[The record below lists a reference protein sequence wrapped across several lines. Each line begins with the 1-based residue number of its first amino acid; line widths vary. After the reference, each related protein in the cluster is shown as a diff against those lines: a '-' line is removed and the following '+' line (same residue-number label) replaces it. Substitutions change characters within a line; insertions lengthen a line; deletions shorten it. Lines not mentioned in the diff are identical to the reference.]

1 MATGVSM
8 HEPPRRGR
16 RGGALL
22 RDVLREHP
30 AGPEVVAAL
39 GALADRTAP
48 AGWSGW
54 SPDERERFLDAVL
67 DEARAG
73 GRPAA

>member
-1 MATGVSM
+1 MATGVTT
-8 HEPPRRGR
+8 HDHPRRVR
-16 RGGALL
+16 LGAATL

-39 GALADRTAP
+39 GALADRPAP
-48 AGWSGW
+48 AGWGRW
-54 SPDERERFLDAVL
+54 SPSEQERFLDDVL

-73 GRPAA
+73 GPRGA